1 MSLINDALKRAHE
14 SQGKTPG
21 ASPPLVPVAGPPRG
35 GSGMML
41 PVSIVLLLV
50 GGGILGWLALGHQS
64 IKQINV
70 PVKANVSVAPVAA
83 VVVSPAPPPAPA
95 PVVVAPPSN
104 TVNPASPGSNVVEE
118 YLPERWPKV
127 QGIIYTPPQPMA
139 IVNGKMAGV
148 GDRLGHYQV
157 KQITRT
163 EVTFQGDDG
172 SIKQLGVGE

>member
-21 ASPPLVPVAGPPRG
+21 APPPLVPVASAPRG

-41 PVSIVLLLV
+41 PVAIVLLLV
-50 GGGILGWLALGHQS
+50 GGGILGWLAFGHQS
-64 IKQINV
+64 IKQISAT
-70 PVKANVSVAPVAA
+70 VKTAAPVAPVAA
-83 VVVSPAPPPAPA
+83 AVVSPLPPPAPA

-104 TVNPASPGSNVVEE
+104 TAIPASSGSNFVEE
-118 YLPERWPKV
+118 LLPEPWPKV

-172 SIKQLGVGE
+172 SIKRLGVGE